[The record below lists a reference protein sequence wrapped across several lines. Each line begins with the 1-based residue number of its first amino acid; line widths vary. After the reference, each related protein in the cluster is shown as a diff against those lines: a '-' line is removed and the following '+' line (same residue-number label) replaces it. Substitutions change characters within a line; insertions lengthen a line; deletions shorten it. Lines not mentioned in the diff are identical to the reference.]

1 MLAETTTKLI
11 GIFLAY
17 SHGATYHTFP
27 SSFTLIRQLTDEGY
41 GETAEIKSCLFLICY
56 ELFFLVSREL
66 FNRRFAFESLT
77 SVFGCFRVYQCDRT
91 FGYGVAGAATHFPVM
106 FPDSARNIG
115 RDSRIECVIG
125 TEDDVDIPI
134 HKFVSAQRFQP

>member
-1 MLAETTTKLI
+1 
-11 GIFLAY
+11 
-17 SHGATYHTFP
+17 
-27 SSFTLIRQLTDEGY
+27 
-41 GETAEIKSCLFLICY
+41 
-56 ELFFLVSREL
+56 
-66 FNRRFAFESLT
+66 
-77 SVFGCFRVYQCDRT
+77 
-91 FGYGVAGAATHFPVM
+91 M